1 MKRNRFF
8 SCLLTMAM
16 LLCMVTPQSESQGV
30 GGKINASASTGAL
43 TFLCRA
49 SISVAATSI
58 GPCTFPSPPN
68 GMQWRRLVVY
78 DYVSG
83 YGGGG
88 DTAGYR
94 FNGDTGNNYRYECN
108 TMAAGG
114 TTFAAGA
121 TAATTNVIKLAPADS
136 TLTRNFEIII
146 NNSSEKTEK
155 TVMVHSL
162 TGTGVVGTQAAFD
175 LCNGA
180 WVSAAATPITSIT
193 SVTLTNNMGAQ
204 SGFAVFGVAW

>member
-1 MKRNRFF
+1 MKQLRR
-8 SCLLTMAM
+8 
-16 LLCMVTPQSESQGV
+16 LCALALISLFILAVCPELAVDAQRT
-30 GGKINASASTGAL
+30 GGKIQAPAFQ
-43 TFLCRA
+43 FLCKA
-49 SISVAATSI
+49 SIAVAGNTI
-58 GPCTFPSPPN
+58 GPCNFPPPPS
-68 GMQWRRLVVY
+68 GLQWRKLIIY

-114 TTFAAGA
+114 VTFAAGA

-136 TLTRNFEIII
+136 TLTRNFEVVI

-155 TVMVHSL
+155 TVMVHSV
-162 TGTGVVGTQAAFD
+162 TGTGAIGTQAAFD

-180 WVSAAATPITSIT
+180 WVSGATTSITSVT

-204 SGFAVFGVAW
+204 SGFAVFGIAW